1 MVFGEV
7 ELVTIATHPLEHLL
21 VPGKLTIKSLLK
33 EAKIFAGVES
43 AFPEPA
49 LYGVTDG
56 KAVGTYFEHKF
67 RAYLAQK
74 YSFGKGNSAKGID
87 FPQLDVDMKVTSIR
101 QPQSSSPFS
110 SARQKIFGLGYALLV
125 FVYDKKDDRKK
136 RTGTLNVLHTIFV
149 QAHRTADHQMTKGLR
164 QIIDNGGNVD
174 DIVAFLMDRNLPV
187 DEIVAR
193 SIAEE
198 VMASPPEIGY
208 ITISNALQWRL
219 QYTRVIS
226 AAGEV
231 DGVIRIR

>member
-1 MVFGEV
+1 M
-7 ELVTIATHPLEHLL
+7 
-21 VPGKLTIKSLLK
+21 PGRLTIRSLLK
-33 EAKIFAGVES
+33 EAKLFAAVES
-43 AFPEPA
+43 KFPEPA

-74 YSFGKGNSAKGID
+74 YTFGKGNSAKGID
-87 FPQLDVDMKVTSIR
+87 FPHLDVDVKVTSIR

-110 SARQKIFGLGYALLV
+110 SARQKVFGLGYSLLV
-125 FVYDKKDDRKK
+125 FVYDKKDNPKK
-136 RTGTLNVLHTIFV
+136 RTGTLDVLHTIFV
-149 QAHRTADHQMTKGLR
+149 KAHRTADHQMTKGIR
-164 QIIDNGGNVD
+164 QILDTGGNVD
-174 DIVAFLMDRNLPV
+174 DIAAFMMDRNLPI
-187 DEIVAR
+187 DEIGVR

-219 QYTRVIS
+219 QYSRVIS
-226 AAGEV
+226 SAGEV